1 MSARPVHPHDPG
13 PRVPRTINGIAD
25 ALSGARRMEFYRE
38 IGEAQAGPELQHVV
52 ATWWGQAML
61 DTDPERER
69 IIAAAEAARCRRSAW
84 IRSGPVGSR
93 TELKLLAE
101 AIDPCEH
108 GCGALPR

>member
-1 MSARPVHPHDPG
+1 MSARPVHPQSPG

-61 DTDPERER
+61 DSDPERER
-69 IIAAAEAARCRRSAW
+69 IIAAAEAGTLQTVTMDEVMRRRIAN
-84 IRSGPVGSR
+84 G
-93 TELKLLAE
+93 
-101 AIDPCEH
+101 
-108 GCGALPR
+108 GAMPGE

>member
-1 MSARPVHPHDPG
+1 MSAQPVHPHDPG

-61 DTDPERER
+61 DSDPERER
-69 IIAAAEAARCRRSAW
+69 IIAAAEAGTLQTVTMDEVMWRRIAN
-84 IRSGPVGSR
+84 G
-93 TELKLLAE
+93 
-101 AIDPCEH
+101 
-108 GCGALPR
+108 GAMPGE

>member
-1 MSARPVHPHDPG
+1 MSAQPVHPHHPG

-38 IGEAQAGPELQHVV
+38 IGEAQAGPELQHVL

-69 IIAAAEAARCRRSAW
+69 ITAAAEAGTLQTVTMDEVMRRRIAR
-84 IRSGPVGSR
+84 G
-93 TELKLLAE
+93 
-101 AIDPCEH
+101 
-108 GCGALPR
+108 GAMPGE